1 MEQPRTRRQVLLAAG
16 GALALAGCVGGNS
29 EDGSD
34 GADDGASTTDR
45 DDGASTDGE
54 SAPSGDGWQ
63 TVTLEDVRTGEQFA
77 IADIDEPVV
86 MHTFATWC
94 STCKRQ
100 QETLASARATIGEKA
115 TFVDVTIDENDDPE
129 ALRSHA
135 ESNGFDWRFAVAP
148 NEMTR
153 DLVDEYGQ
161 RVAIAPQSPV
171 IVVCPDGSTQTLSKG
186 SSVED
191 IEEAVANCQ

>member
-1 MEQPRTRRQVLLAAG
+1 
-16 GALALAGCVGGNS
+16 
-29 EDGSD
+29 
-34 GADDGASTTDR
+34 
-45 DDGASTDGE
+45 
-54 SAPSGDGWQ
+54 
-63 TVTLEDVRTGEQFA
+63 VTLEDVTTGEQFA
-77 IADIDEPVV
+77 IADIDQPVV